1 MNRLRGI
8 FPVVQTPFLEDGL
21 LDATSLER
29 EVAFCIQSQAHGM
42 VYPVLASEF
51 QVLTDK
57 ERRQGVETVLG
68 TAAGMIPVVVGVAAP
83 SAAGAAEYA
92 RHAAAQGASAVIAL
106 PPYIGQPNPE
116 EVRHY
121 YQSIADAADLPV
133 FIQDAPPGL
142 PMARLMDLLQT
153 IEQVCYV
160 KEENEPSA
168 HNITALLTG
177 LGEECW
183 GVFGGAWCRWMMSEM
198 ARGVHGFMPSV
209 EVVDIHVRIWNLYHA
224 GQPAQARGVYN
235 RLLPFINLGFCLGLR
250 MIKEALVWRGI
261 IATSTMRLPGA
272 TQLDEHDHRELQHI
286 LTSLADLFA
295 PGV

>member
-1 MNRLRGI
+1 M
-8 FPVVQTPFLEDGL
+8 
-21 LDATSLER
+21 LDVISLEH

-51 QVLTDK
+51 QVLTDR
-57 ERRQGVETVLG
+57 ERRQGVETVLHA
-68 TAAGMIPVVVGVAAP
+68 AAGTIPVVVGVAAP
-83 SAAGAAEYA
+83 SATGAAEYA
-92 RHAAAQGASAVIAL
+92 RHAASQGAAAVIAL
-106 PPYIGQPNPE
+106 PPYIGQPHPD
-116 EVRHY
+116 EVWNY
-121 YQSIADAADLPV
+121 YRSIADAADLPV

-142 PMARLMDLLQT
+142 PMARLMELLQG
-153 IEQVCYV
+153 IEQVRYV

-177 LGEECW
+177 LGDECW

-209 EVVDIHVRIWNLYHA
+209 EVVDIHVQIWNLYHA
-224 GQPAQARGVYN
+224 GQAEQARCVYN

-250 MIKEALVWRGI
+250 LIKEALVWRGI

-272 TQLDEHDHRELQHI
+272 IQLDPHDHSELQHI
-286 LTSLADLFA
+286 LTGLEDLFA
-295 PGV
+295 PGP